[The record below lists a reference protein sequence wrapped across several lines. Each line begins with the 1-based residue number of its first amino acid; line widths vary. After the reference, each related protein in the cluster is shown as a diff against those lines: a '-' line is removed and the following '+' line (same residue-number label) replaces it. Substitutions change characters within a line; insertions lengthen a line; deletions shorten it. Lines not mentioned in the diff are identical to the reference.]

1 MKLSVNG
8 NEIEHGGDSV
18 TVKELLTS
26 MRYSFPLIVVRVN
39 GILVTRDAY
48 GSVSVKNG
56 DVVDAYHLVSGG

>member
-8 NEIEHGGDSV
+8 NEIQRSGDSA
-18 TVKELLTS
+18 TIQELLAD

-39 GILVTRDAY
+39 GAVVARDAY
-48 GSVSVKNG
+48 GSARVKDG